1 MDMHEDSSGLSAAQD
16 GTPAAHRL
24 ARRRMLR
31 RSLGVAAP
39 VVLTLASAPVAA
51 GSCVSASSFVS
62 AATFASRAPKG
73 VSAISCSGQSPAS
86 WAASHAWPAGV
97 DRNTATFAEKLG
109 EPPLAAF
116 PSTATLL
123 DVLQQPSTL
132 EAHIAAVWLSA
143 YAGTLAPPF
152 EDGDAVRALWSNI
165 RGNGGFFRPD
175 NAELRALT
183 EQGTLQ
189 WLAMTWQ

>member
-1 MDMHEDSSGLSAAQD
+1 MHEDGSGLDPAQD
-16 GTPAAHRL
+16 GTQAAHCQ

-51 GSCVSASSFVS
+51 GTCVSASSFVS

-73 VSAISCSGQSPAS
+73 VSALSCSGQSPSS
-86 WAASHAWPAGV
+86 WAATYEWPTGV
-97 DRNTATFAEKLG
+97 DRNSATFTDKLG

-116 PSTATLL
+116 PSGVTLL
-123 DVLQQPSTL
+123 EVLQQSSSM

-152 EDGDAVRALWSNI
+152 EDGDAVRAVWSNI
-165 RGNGGFFRPD
+165 RGNGGFFKPGD
-175 NAELRALT
+175 TELPALT

-189 WLAMTWQ
+189 WLAKTWQ